1 MIIIYY
7 NLIDMDRIVN
17 NDIIRISV
25 NNRNYNH
32 NNNNNNRYD

>member
-32 NNNNNNRYD
+32 NNNNNRYD

>member
-7 NLIDMDRIVN
+7 NVIDMDMIGN

-25 NNRNYNH
+25 DNRNYKS
-32 NNNNNNRYD
+32 RYKR